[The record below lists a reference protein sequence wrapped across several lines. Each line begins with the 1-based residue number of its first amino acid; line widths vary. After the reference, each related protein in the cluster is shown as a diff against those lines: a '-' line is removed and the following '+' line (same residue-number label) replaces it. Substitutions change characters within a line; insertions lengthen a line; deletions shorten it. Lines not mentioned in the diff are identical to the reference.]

1 MPSVKTYYVKDLK
14 TDEITPL
21 NADEYS
27 KFTTQMDDIIEL
39 PDDFWITGIK
49 KSKYFWERLSSIL
62 YDDIILELIKIK
74 AIDKISA
81 ERLCDR
87 STWRGN
93 DELRKINRIK
103 KPFAVNKKLFKEIV
117 NVKKEEQL
125 MQFALKLLIQD
136 CEEICLKKSK
146 SKTWLAYISSDK
158 SKEKYEQ
165 YRSQSLVE
173 QYITSLKKELR
184 LISILYF
191 YDGLDSHQIANI
203 LKMSSKDVD
212 KKIDVAR
219 EQLYEMISNEGT
231 KKYNEYVK

>member
-1 MPSVKTYYVKDLK
+1 MLQMINNIKEVK
-14 TDEITPL
+14 
-21 NADEYS
+21 N
-27 KFTTQMDDIIEL
+27 MEL
-39 PDDFWITGIK
+39 LAEARKGNKEAF
-49 KSKYFWERLSSIL
+49 E
-62 YDDIILELIKIK
+62 ELINDLEIK
-74 AIDKISA
+74 LYKTA
-81 ERLCDR
+81 RLYFTNEEDV
-87 STWRGN
+87 
-93 DELRKINRIK
+93 IN
-103 KPFAVNKKLFKEIV
+103 VLQSSLKKLFKEIV

-125 MQFALKLLIQD
+125 MPFAIKLLIQE
-136 CEEICLKKSK
+136 CEEVHLKKSK
-146 SKTWLAYISSDK
+146 SKTWLAYIASDQ

-191 YDGLDSHQIANI
+191 YDGLDSHQIAKI

-212 KKIDVAR
+212 KVLDVAR

>member
-1 MPSVKTYYVKDLK
+1 MLQMINNIKEVKNMELLEEARKGNKEAFEELINDLEIK
-14 TDEITPL
+14 LYKTARIYFTDEE
-21 NADEYS
+21 DV
-27 KFTTQMDDIIEL
+27 
-39 PDDFWITGIK
+39 
-49 KSKYFWERLSSIL
+49 
-62 YDDIILELIKIK
+62 
-74 AIDKISA
+74 
-81 ERLCDR
+81 
-87 STWRGN
+87 
-93 DELRKINRIK
+93 IN
-103 KPFAVNKKLFKEIV
+103 VLQVSLKKLFKEIV

-125 MQFALKLLIQD
+125 MPFALKLLIQD
-136 CEEICLKKSK
+136 CEEIRLKKSK